1 VAKVDLDLIGRQG
14 EQAALDQM
22 LAATHSGGGGIVLL
36 AGEAGV
42 GKTRLLEVCLAR
54 TRLLVLKGETN
65 ELATPP
71 YGPIIAALRAYL
83 RTQPDGL
90 AACDPLVRHLAL
102 LLPELGPTPN
112 TTDHGT
118 LVEAIRCA
126 FATIA
131 RDRPAVLVLDDLQ
144 WTDNATL
151 ELVPTL
157 ASALAHERLL
167 IVGTYRN
174 DEIPRGHPLRRLRND
189 LRRAR
194 LLREIVV
201 EPLDLVGT
209 AALATRF
216 LGQPPGPALAAALHE
231 RTEGLPLF
239 VEELAGALA
248 IRGCLRASEA
258 GIELTAGMQ
267 LPIPDTLRDAVLLRL
282 DGLPESGLRLLEL
295 AAVAGCK
302 FDMVL
307 VEALAGSADGFDAL
321 LERSLL
327 VEVEPGRAAF
337 RHALTREAIYRDI
350 SWVRR
355 RTLHRQIAAGLE
367 AEGAPPQ
374 AIAEHWLAA
383 REPDRA
389 RAALLLATRASCEI
403 HAFRDAADAAQRA
416 LDLWPDAVDE
426 AWRLDVLD
434 QLGHCAQLCGM
445 LPEAART
452 WREVADGRRQ
462 HGDLQAYA
470 EAERKLAGIAEL
482 QGHWE
487 RALAAREAAAQAFA
501 ASKLPAESAAER
513 LSAAAHLRSSGR
525 YRTALELLSTA
536 TEEAAQAGRPDLHA
550 RIMGLEGN
558 VRARMG
564 QVPDGLALVRAGLAL
579 ALEHNLAGTAAEIYQ
594 RLADSLE
601 HAGDYAGA
609 KDTYVTAFAFC
620 QANTIPASAQLCVA
634 CLTVVLRQLGEWER
648 AMTLCREVLASEHSS
663 LHARAVATGMLG
675 SLYALR
681 GQPRHAQPLLLEAA
695 ALAHQIE
702 LAAMELLAAWGLA
715 LLDELNGAYDTVA
728 ERCRFILSR
737 WEQIED
743 CHYAVPALRWAVS
756 FFAMTKADADARAC
770 ANALARIAS
779 ATGQPEALSALA
791 HALGE
796 IALLDGDPQQAV
808 QQFRQAL
815 DLLRDVAVPYC
826 HATTQLRAGIACAAA
841 NQRDAA
847 VAHLTNA
854 YRTARKLGARP
865 LATCIAQALEALGEP
880 IVERL
885 GQGAAG
891 RFRSGDLTRRQ
902 REILQ
907 LVGQGQTNA
916 EIARALVLSPRTV
929 EMHVA
934 NILAMLDSRSRAEA
948 VRRAAEL
955 GLLEEYG
962 MTQKKIP

>member
-1 VAKVDLDLIGRQG
+1 VVKVDLDLIGRQS
-14 EQAALDQM
+14 EQAALDRL

-54 TRLLVLKGETN
+54 ARLLVLKGETN

-83 RTQPDGL
+83 RAQPGGL
-90 AACDPLVRHLAL
+90 DACGPLVRYLAL
-102 LLPELGPTPN
+102 LLPELGPPPDA
-112 TTDHGT
+112 TDHGT

-189 LRRAR
+189 LRRAH
-194 LLREIVV
+194 LLREIAV
-201 EPLDLVGT
+201 EPLDQIGT

-231 RTEGLPLF
+231 RTAGLPLF

-248 IRGCLRASEA
+248 IRGHLRASA
-258 GIELTAGMQ
+258 VGIELAAGMQ
-267 LPIPDTLRDAVLLRL
+267 LPLPDTLRDAVLLRL

-295 AAVAGCK
+295 AAVAGST
-302 FDMVL
+302 FDLVL
-307 VEALAGSADGFDAL
+307 IEALAASADGFDTL
-321 LERSLL
+321 LERGLL
-327 VEVEPGRAAF
+327 VEAEPGRAAF
-337 RHALTREAIYRDI
+337 RHALTREAIYSDI
-350 SWVRR
+350 SWMRR
-355 RTLHRQIAAGLE
+355 RALHRQIAAGLE
-367 AEGAPPQ
+367 ADGAPPQ

-383 REPDRA
+383 KELDRA
-389 RAALLLATRASCEI
+389 RAALLLATSASCAI
-403 HAFRDAADAAQRA
+403 HAYRDAADAAQRA
-416 LDLWPDAVDE
+416 LDLWPDGVDE
-426 AWRLDVLD
+426 ARRLDVLD
-434 QLGHCAQLCGM
+434 QLGYCAQLCGM
-445 LPEAART
+445 LPEAARA

-462 HGDLQAYA
+462 YGGLQAYA
-470 EAERKLAGIAEL
+470 EAERRLAGVAEL
-482 QGHWE
+482 QGHWD
-487 RALAAREAAAQAFA
+487 RALAARETAAQAFA
-501 ASKLPAESAAER
+501 ASDLPAEAAAER
-513 LSAAAHLRSSGR
+513 LSAAAHLRSAGR
-525 YRTALELLSTA
+525 YRTALDLLATA
-536 TEEAAQAGRPDLHA
+536 GEEAQRAARPDLHA

-564 QVPDGLALVRAGLAL
+564 QVADGLELVQSGLAL
-579 ALEHNLAGTAAEIYQ
+579 ALEHNLASAAAEIYQ

-620 QANTIPASAQLCVA
+620 QANTLPATAQLCVA
-634 CLTVVLRQLGEWER
+634 CLTVVLRQTGEWER
-648 AMTLCREVLASEHSS
+648 AMTLCREVLASEHST
-663 LHARAVATGMLG
+663 LHARTVATGMLG

-681 GQPRHAQPLLLEAA
+681 GQPGRAQPLLLESA

-702 LAAMELLAAWGLA
+702 LAAMDLIAAWGLA
-715 LLDELNGAYDTVA
+715 LLDEQGGAYGMVA

-743 CHYAVPALRWAVS
+743 RHYAVPALRWAVS
-756 FFAMTKADADARAC
+756 FFAMTNADADARAC

-779 ATGQPEALSALA
+779 ATGQSEALSALA

-796 IALLDGDPQQAV
+796 IALLSNDPQQAV
-808 QQFRQAL
+808 EQFHQAL
-815 DLLRDVAVPYC
+815 DPLRDVADPYC
-826 HATTQLRAGIACAAA
+826 HAETQLRAGFACAAA
-841 NQRDAA
+841 NQHDAA

-865 LATCIAQALEALGEP
+865 LATRIAQALEALGEP

-885 GQGAAG
+885 GQGAAR

-907 LVGQGQTNA
+907 LVALGQTNA

-934 NILAMLDSRSRAEA
+934 NILATLDSRSRAEA
-948 VRRAAEL
+948 VRRATEL
-955 GLLEEYG
+955 GLLETYAL
-962 MTQKKIP
+962 TPKNVS